1 MGAMMEAMTAIEYMA
16 YKFLREKQFMN
27 FFDKIE
33 WEEIDGF

>member
-1 MGAMMEAMTAIEYMA
+1 MEAMPEVMTAIKYMA

-33 WEEIDGF
+33 WEEVDGL